1 MISLITLSLLEVY
14 QIRVAM
20 SAQPGTDL
28 SGQPKPTFAINKTGL
43 SHPSRLH
50 HNAVLVRPEA
60 AMYLTQIIPATI
72 QHKF

>member
-1 MISLITLSLLEVY
+1 
-14 QIRVAM
+14 M

-60 AMYLTQIIPATI
+60 AMYLTQIIPANELDDYAKLRSGI
-72 QHKF
+72 YQAIVD